1 MDRQKIIAFMTDKKY
16 KPMTLE
22 ELQYEFGVLADRAS
36 FFQKVLKSLEHE
48 GKVVRTRTGKY
59 AVPERLNLIAGTYR
73 GHPRGFGFL
82 VCDAGGNDVFIP
94 QKDSLGAMNND
105 RVLVRV
111 RRLPG
116 RYDSAEGEVVRIV
129 KRANRT
135 VVGTYEGGK
144 HFGYVQP
151 DERRLPFDIYVP
163 KGAERNARSGDKV
176 IVSITRWPEV
186 HRNPE
191 GEVIE
196 VLGQR
201 DDPGVQTR
209 MTMEKFGLSPEFDKE
224 VLFWASSLPSDI
236 RAEDVRGREDFRD
249 TPTVTIDGEDARDF
263 DDAVSIRKTHSGWE
277 LSVHIADVSHYVTEG
292 SPADSEA
299 ARRGCTVYLVEKA
312 LHMLPEQLA
321 TDLCSLK
328 EGQDR
333 LTVSVIMEIDFSGD
347 VLSYR
352 FAESVITNKKRLTY
366 TEVQDAFEGRSAH
379 LPGDLRGML
388 WQMKTLAEI
397 LREKRMARGSL
408 DLDFQEEKVIMD
420 EDGRV
425 TGIEVRRRTWA
436 EQVIEEFMIKA
447 NEVVAEHCYRS
458 GIPFIYRVHEEPE
471 PEKMQK
477 LLYVLSSMGIRLEAG
492 RKVRPGMLQKTIE
505 KAKGTPAELP
515 VSQMCLRSLKKARYS
530 AEHGK
535 HYGLASDYYT
545 HFTSPIRRYPDLWAH
560 RLLKEMLHTKRWSAQ
575 RIDYLEKVLPEIA
588 HQSSIMERVAEE
600 AERDSLEQKKLEY
613 IKGFVGC
620 TFNGIIVGVVDYGL
634 YVRLENS
641 VEGLVHASTLMDD
654 LYSFDTERMIAFGEM
669 TRKKLR
675 LGDKVVV
682 KLLDVDVDERRVDLS
697 LVRGSS
703 ERAMGVARSEKA
715 GKKNR
720 VRKQKS

>member
-1 MDRQKIIAFMTDKKY
+1 
-16 KPMTLE
+16 MTLE
-22 ELQYEFGVLADRAS
+22 ELQHAFGVVADRAS

-59 AVPERLNLIAGTYR
+59 AAPERLNLVAGTYR
-73 GHPRGFGFL
+73 GHPGGFGFL
-82 VCDAGGNDVFIP
+82 VRDGGGNDIFIP
-94 QKDSLGAMNND
+94 REDSQGAMNND

-129 KRANRT
+129 KRVNRT
-135 VVGTYEGGK
+135 VVGTYKGGK
-144 HFGYVQP
+144 HFGYVRP

-176 IVSITRWPEV
+176 IVSITRWPDV
-186 HRNPE
+186 QRNPE

-209 MTMEKFGLSPEFDKE
+209 MTIEKFGLSTAFDKD
-224 VLFWASSLPSDI
+224 VLLWASRLPREICDEDI
-236 RAEDVRGREDFRD
+236 SGREDFRSAL
-249 TPTVTIDGEDARDF
+249 TVTIDGEDARDF
-263 DDAVSIRKTHSGWE
+263 DDAVSIRKTPSGWE

-292 SPADSEA
+292 SAADTEA
-299 ARRGCTVYLVEKA
+299 ARRGCTVYLVDLA

-333 LTVSVIMEIDFSGD
+333 LTVSVIMEIDYSGD

-366 TEVQDAFEGRSAH
+366 TEVQDVFEGRSER
-379 LPGDLRGML
+379 LPADIREML
-388 WQMKTLAEI
+388 WHMKTLAQI
-397 LREKRMARGSL
+397 LRNRRISRGSL
-408 DLDFQEEKVIMD
+408 DLDFPEEKVIMD
-420 EDGRV
+420 ADGRV
-425 TGIEVRRRTWA
+425 TAIEVRRRTWA

-447 NEVVAEHCYRS
+447 NEVVAEHCYRF
-458 GIPFIYRVHEEPE
+458 GIPFIYRVHEEPD
-471 PEKMQK
+471 PEKMQRLK
-477 LLYVLSSMGIRLEAG
+477 QILSSMGIRLDPR
-492 RKVRPGMLQKTIE
+492 RKVRPRMLQKAIE
-505 KAKGTPAELP
+505 QSKGTHAEIP
-515 VSQMCLRSLKKARYS
+515 VSEMCLRSLKKARYS
-530 AEHGK
+530 AEHGR
-535 HYGLASDYYT
+535 HYGLAADYYT

-560 RLLKEMLHTKRWSAQ
+560 RLLKELLRTRQWSAQ
-575 RIDYLEKVLPEIA
+575 RIDYLEHVLPEIA
-588 HQSSIMERVAEE
+588 YKSSVMERVAEE

-613 IKGFVGC
+613 IKGFVGT
-620 TFNGIIVGVVDYGL
+620 TFNGIIIGVVDYGL

-641 VEGLVHASTLMDD
+641 VQGLVHASTLREDGYLLD
-654 LYSFDTERMIAFGEM
+654 SERMVVLSE
-669 TRKKLR
+669 TRRKGLR

-682 KLLDVDVDERRVDLS
+682 RLLDVNVDERRVQLS
-697 LVRGSS
+697 LVWGSS
-703 ERAMGVARSEKA
+703 ERAMGVVRSEKV